1 MAHDFSGLGHLCKDP
16 SLGEEKVDRQGMGG
30 SFYLPS

>member
-16 SLGEEKVDRQGMGG
+16 SLGEEVDRQGMGG